1 MVCRKVLSG
10 ILVVMTLAG
19 LSGCGGGAG
28 RGPIAVGALDDVEPY
43 IASGR
48 YAHVLK
54 KCVTAQESNQSC
66 TLETLPPIAMEHST
80 PGIDDIMERVVVSDR
95 WMGHRFQ
102 QLLMILPQD
111 IHQLLGA
118 VTAVVIDGDIRP
130 SYYLSMTG
138 AIYLDPE
145 NLWLLASEK
154 RVVNQ
159 DPDYR
164 RAFADPLKY
173 RSFWRYVKDGKNAN
187 SYAEGPGGSR
197 TLADIETRMAS
208 LLFHELAHA
217 NDFFPPVTY
226 DRVDRR
232 LSYLRAASSVY
243 DDRPSTYLTNFEG
256 LASAEMFRVAGIL
269 YKGVPPND
277 NDKAVTAAEVGGFF
291 DPDAASD
298 DYAYASQ
305 YEDLAM
311 LLEEAMMKLHYGTDR
326 DMAFIVPSRKL
337 KPECDDEKIGWGI
350 RNRLAAEQVTGRAEW
365 VVQQMLPHRNY
376 SDFFAELEPPQ
387 NLPAGAGWC
396 ETANL
401 NSPFFF
407 KHSAK
412 LRSDI
417 RQHSAPLHDQTRL
430 YPVFE

>member
-1 MVCRKVLSG
+1 MSCGKALLGALVL
-10 ILVVMTLAG
+10 MTVTG
-19 LSGCGGGAG
+19 LLGCGGGAG
-28 RGPIAVGALDDVEPY
+28 RGPIAVGALDDTEPY
-43 IASGR
+43 IADSR

-54 KCVTAQESNQSC
+54 RCVTAQQSSESC
-66 TLETLPPIAMEHST
+66 TLEVLPPIAMTHSA
-80 PGIDDIMERVVVSDR
+80 PDIDAIMERVIVSDR

-102 QLLMILPQD
+102 QLLAILPDD

-164 RAFADPLKY
+164 RAFAEPLTY
-173 RSFWRYVKDGKNAN
+173 RSYWRYVRHGRNA
-187 SYAEGPGGSR
+187 YAFATGSDGSR
-197 TLADIETRMAS
+197 TLADIELRMAS

-256 LASAEMFRVAGIL
+256 LASTDMFRVAGIL
-269 YKGVPPND
+269 YKGIPPNE
-277 NDKAVTAAEVGGFF
+277 NDRKVTAAQVGGFF
-291 DPDAASD
+291 APDAASD
-298 DYAYASQ
+298 DYAYSSQ

-311 LLEEAMMKLHYGTDR
+311 LFEEAMMKLHYGTDR
-326 DMAFIVPSRKL
+326 DMAFVVASRNPR
-337 KPECDDEKIGWGI
+337 PECDDDKIGWGI
-350 RNRLAAEQVTGRAEW
+350 RNRLAAQQVTGRAEW
-365 VVQQMLPHRNY
+365 AVQQMLPHRNY
-376 SDFFAELEPPQ
+376 SDFFAELEPPE
-387 NLPAGAGWC
+387 LLRTGAGWC
-396 ETANL
+396 ESVNVDV
-401 NSPFFF
+401 PFFT
-407 KHSAK
+407 HSSK
-412 LRSDI
+412 LRAGI
-417 RQHSAPLHDQTRL
+417 KTMPTPVHDQTRL